1 MLQESKVQQI
11 EKALKSNAKLKQRV
25 DKMLGEGRPLTSV
38 DSLYQRQLIKDKEN
52 LTKMLNEAK
61 KKNK

>member
-25 DKMLGEGRPLTSV
+25 DKMLREGRPLTSV

-52 LTKMLNEAK
+52 LTKMLNKAK

>member
-25 DKMLGEGRPLTSV
+25 DKMLSEGRPLTSV

>member
-25 DKMLGEGRPLTSV
+25 DKMLSEGRPLTSV

-52 LTKMLNEAK
+52 LTKMLNKAK
-61 KKNK
+61 KKK

>member
-25 DKMLGEGRPLTSV
+25 DKMLSEGRPLTSV

-52 LTKMLNEAK
+52 LTKMLNKAK

>member
-25 DKMLGEGRPLTSV
+25 DKMLSEGRPLTSV

-52 LTKMLNEAK
+52 LTKMLNKAK
-61 KKNK
+61 KK

>member
-25 DKMLGEGRPLTSV
+25 DKMFSEGRPLTSV

-52 LTKMLNEAK
+52 LTKMLNKAK